1 MENAAD
7 ALKMA
12 AAVIIFIIAISSSF
26 SLFGLAKQTA
36 DAIFTIRNRQA
47 YLESAELEGVLYTS
61 SNQITSG
68 LLAGFTTNGDRI
80 VDISDVIAT
89 IYRYSKEKYGVT
101 IVDGTSGKVI
111 ARFDSVTETSYLSG
125 WNLRST
131 EERDKIASLI
141 SENLTNDYVSIR
153 LNGRMLG
160 ELYELRDQNNRVIY
174 GENWRAND
182 QTIERKINADI
193 SGEKFENV
201 GLTYQGKGL
210 LDKLKGKQIIEV
222 TNEID
227 QSKYLQ
233 YDGHIKCQQSK

>member
-1 MENAAD
+1 
-7 ALKMA
+7 
-12 AAVIIFIIAISSSF
+12 
-26 SLFGLAKQTA
+26 
-36 DAIFTIRNRQA
+36 
-47 YLESAELEGVLYTS
+47 
-61 SNQITSG
+61 
-68 LLAGFTTNGDRI
+68 
-80 VDISDVIAT
+80 
-89 IYRYSKEKYGVT
+89 
-101 IVDGTSGKVI
+101 
-111 ARFDSVTETSYLSG
+111 
-125 WNLRST
+125 
-131 EERDKIASLI
+131 
-141 SENLTNDYVSIR
+141 
-153 LNGRMLG
+153 MLG

-233 YDGHIKCQQSK
+233 YDGQETNLLQQYKMPTVEIIYIYR